1 MDTDNLIKTPI
12 LGIVRGITDKSL
24 EGTFQAA
31 VKAGF
36 SSIEITMNT
45 PDAPGL
51 ISKSVKRFA
60 EHISV
65 GAGTVTTMQE
75 LDDALLAGATFIV
88 TPVFNSEISRYC
100 NDNGVPIIPGA
111 LTPSEIHRAWDA
123 GATMIKVFPAH
134 VFGPS
139 YFKAIKGPFDD
150 VKLMAV
156 GGVTLENITD
166 YFSNGADAIATGN
179 KVFKKEW
186 MDTGNYNA
194 IYEAGKAFVEKV
206 KEQKNP

>member
-1 MDTDNLIKTPI
+1 MDFKDFSQIPV
-12 LGIVRGITDKSL
+12 LGIIRGITEDSL

-36 SSIEITMNT
+36 CAIEITMNT
-45 PDAPGL
+45 PDASPL
-51 ISKSVKRFA
+51 ITESVKHFKK
-60 EHISV
+60 HISI
-65 GAGTVTTMQE
+65 GAGTVTNMQE
-75 LDDALLAGATFIV
+75 LDDALSSGATFIV

-123 GATMIKVFPAH
+123 GAAMIKVFPAQ

-139 YFKAIKGPFDD
+139 YFSSIKGPFNDI
-150 VKLMAV
+150 KLMAV
-156 GGVTLENITD
+156 GGVTLENIAD
-166 YFSNGADAIATGN
+166 YFSNGAAGIATGN

-186 MDTGNYNA
+186 MDTGNYDA
-194 IYEAGKAFVEKV
+194 IYEAGKAFVDKV
-206 KEQKNP
+206 RSLF